1 MPRALWLVLA
11 AGIAVWAAAFLQVEE
26 RARPAAAAPEP
37 EPATA
42 TPASRPVAVAITPE
56 PAPVIDDDAPATAP
70 APTRPPN
77 VLQPT
82 APRGL
87 LATASATIRAAR
99 DAFVPGPRPIPPA
112 EPVPPDQVA
121 TGELGEGVF
130 SPEYHALERAYTHE
144 PRDGAWAAN
153 EERLIRFSLRATPL
167 NQQLALVNCQQTI
180 CRMVFERAEP
190 DAFKQLVQNPELVK
204 ITGISSAS
212 PYSYRSGQLSVYF
225 ARRSAIIEGSAQPTQ
240 SP

>member
-26 RARPAAAAPEP
+26 RVPAAAPASEP

-42 TPASRPVAVAITPE
+42 TAEPAPRPAVVAVARE
-56 PAPVIDDDAPATAP
+56 QAPALALAEDAPAP
-70 APTRPPN
+70 APN

-87 LATASATIRAAR
+87 LASATATIRAAR
-99 DAFVPGPRPIPPA
+99 DAFVAGPKPLPPPA
-112 EPVPPDQVA
+112 PAAPDQVA

-130 SPEYHALERAYTHE
+130 SPEFHALERAYTHE
-144 PRDGAWAAN
+144 PRDGTWAAN

-167 NQQLALVNCQQTI
+167 NQQLTLVNCQQTI
-180 CRMVFERAEP
+180 CRMMFERVEP
-190 DAFKQLVQNPELVK
+190 DAFKQLAQIPELVK
-204 ITGISSAS
+204 VTGISSAS
-212 PYSYRSGQLSVYF
+212 PFSYRSGQLSVYF
-225 ARRSAIIEGSAQPTQ
+225 PRRSAIVEGSSQPTQ
-240 SP
+240 PP

>member
-1 MPRALWLVLA
+1 MTSAARPVPVTVVREPAPALA
-11 AGIAVWAAAFLQVEE
+11 EDA
-26 RARPAAAAPEP
+26 PAAA
-37 EPATA
+37 
-42 TPASRPVAVAITPE
+42 PV
-56 PAPVIDDDAPATAP
+56 
-70 APTRPPN
+70 PTRAPN
-77 VLQPT
+77 VFQPT
-82 APRGL
+82 GPRGL

-99 DAFVPGPRPIPPA
+99 DAFVPGPRPVPPLEA
-112 EPVPPDQVA
+112 VPPDQVA

-180 CRMVFERAEP
+180 CRMVFERTQP

-212 PYSYRSGQLSVYF
+212 PFSYRSGQLSVYF
-225 ARRSAIIEGSAQPTQ
+225 ARRSAIIEGTDQPTQ

>member
-11 AGIAVWAAAFLQVEE
+11 AGVAVWAAAFLQVEE
-26 RARPAAAAPEP
+26 RAIPAAAAPEP
-37 EPATA
+37 EAATSA
-42 TPASRPVAVAITPE
+42 PASRPVAVAVARE
-56 PAPVIDDDAPATAP
+56 ASPAPGEDAPAAAA
-70 APTRPPN
+70 APTRAPN
-77 VLQPT
+77 VLQPSG
-82 APRGL
+82 PRGL
-87 LATASATIRAAR
+87 LGTASATIRAAR
-99 DAFVPGPRPIPPA
+99 DAFVPGPRPVPPP
-112 EPVPPDQVA
+112 EPVSPDQVA

-167 NQQLALVNCQQTI
+167 NQQLSLVNCQQTI
-180 CRMVFERAEP
+180 CRMVFERAQP
-190 DAFKQLVQNPELVK
+190 DAFKQLAQNPELAK

-225 ARRSAIIEGSAQPTQ
+225 ARRSAIIEGTAQPTQ